1 MGRRPRPDL
10 TAHRQEL
17 ARLID
22 DALNVGQ
29 RGNGSRP
36 RGWES
41 WTNQAFAEKA
51 GSWESDVRGWRNQ
64 SNPVRPKMI
73 IPLLEVFFGN
83 RSEYAAAR
91 QAMLIAWRRAGGI
104 RSEEP
109 APPPVRAIETKQF
122 SELAEI
128 VDLSVSQPTPDNN
141 GNLIVPFTL
150 RIHPDTNCE
159 VDGNSVEIGIG
170 PAYAVIES
178 EQWKPAA
185 DTVFRG
191 KPHTYTGKTAA
202 AGTALLVGPTDD
214 KGRLDGQPLADTP
227 NVTLEPRAQDA
238 DGPIEVS
245 IRVAREGFK
254 VTPHGHA
261 DVTGTQKAVL
271 DALFADSF
279 PRDKKHRL
287 KVASETVRSRAVKAT
302 E

>member
-1 MGRRPRPDL
+1 MGRRPRPEL
-10 TAHRQEL
+10 KEARAHL
-17 ARLID
+17 ASMID
-22 DALNVGQ
+22 AALNDGQ
-29 RGNGSRP
+29 RGDGTRP
-36 RGWES
+36 RSWQP
-41 WTNQAFAEKA
+41 WTNTGFADKVVA
-51 GSWESDVRGWRNQ
+51 SESDVRGWRNRD
-64 SNPVRPKMI
+64 NPVRPVNVLPI
-73 IPLLEVFFGN
+73 LRVLYGDIPA
-83 RSEYAAAR
+83 YAQAR
-91 QAMLIAWRRAGGI
+91 NDMLIAWRRAGGI
-104 RSEEP
+104 HPEEP
-109 APPPVRAIETKQF
+109 APPPIRAIETKQF
-122 SELAEI
+122 CELAEI

-279 PRDKKHRL
+279 PRDKKNRL